1 MRQSPIFI
9 LKDSNHFTF
18 FFFFFTV
25 SPAYRVSNTGEN
37 ENPKIYKN
45 AAITTSL
52 TVHSHPVKENRVDL
66 CIICNKIF
74 INAQHMWGW
83 SNEYFQF
90 SYFATWEWL
99 QAIFLH
105 LKAKEKNFKDHLV
118 EFFLLFF
125 FTFFLGSW
133 AGCF

>member
-1 MRQSPIFI
+1 MKASLICKSQVQPEIESIGLNTHGATKPNIYPERFKSFY
-9 LKDSNHFTF
+9 FF

-74 INAQHMWGW
+74 INAQHMWEW

-90 SYFATWEWL
+90 SYFATWGMTTG
-99 QAIFLH
+99 
-105 LKAKEKNFKDHLV
+105 NFPPFKGQRE
-118 EFFLLFF
+118 EF
-125 FTFFLGSW
+125 
-133 AGCF
+133 